1 MNNLIYTHV
10 FIPRGEINVKGYIY
24 FFIFF
29 FPFVCGVD
37 VYVYICFYMSLGAH
51 VLVET

>member
-1 MNNLIYTHV
+1 MNNLIYTYV
-10 FIPRGEINVKGYIY
+10 FIPRGEINVKRYIY
-24 FFIFF
+24 FF